1 MNTTHP
7 LGPDAPTEDHVGLAF
22 GALGFS
28 AAFGLSL
35 NAVVTFV
42 VRTLQA
48 GETPTEQLDLGATSA
63 MVLFTGTFLACFAS
77 AIATWRI
84 TAPVRNAFRQG
95 MLAMVSFF
103 AAFVL
108 SILTMPIDRAFG
120 RAGLAVLAVA
130 SFGLAAL
137 IARRIGR
144 NSASAT

>member
-1 MNTTHP
+1 MTSHP

-48 GETPTEQLDLGATSA
+48 AEVPTEQLDIGSSSA
-63 MVLFTGTFLACFAS
+63 VVLFTGTFLACFAA

-84 TAPVRNAFRQG
+84 TAPVQNAFRQG

-108 SILTMPIDRAFG
+108 SILTMPIDRGFG

-130 SFGLAAL
+130 TFALAMV
-137 IARRIGR
+137 IARRLGR
-144 NSASAT
+144 TPAP